1 MRRRL
6 VENARRMT
14 PEQRLQACLNLTM
27 AVAELHRAG
36 ESHRA
41 GMKIPMGKSIKA
53 TPSPG

>member
-41 GMKIPMGKSIKA
+41 GMKIPMGK
-53 TPSPG
+53 